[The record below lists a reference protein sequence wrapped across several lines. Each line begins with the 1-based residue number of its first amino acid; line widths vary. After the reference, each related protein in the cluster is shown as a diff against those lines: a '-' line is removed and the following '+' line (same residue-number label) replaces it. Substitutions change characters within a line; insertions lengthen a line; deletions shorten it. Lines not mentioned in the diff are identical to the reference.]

1 MHGSVG
7 SPQHIAI
14 IMDGNGRWAKKRG
27 LPRIEGHRQGS
38 KSVENIVTTCR
49 EKGVKYLTL
58 FSFSTENWNRP
69 KDEIDGLMSL
79 FKLYLSSQTK
89 KLIKNGIRLRAVGD
103 LEKFPKDVLAQLRKT
118 EEKTKDF
125 KQMTLILALGYGGR
139 EEITAAVKNIA
150 NEVKLGE
157 LAPEEINN
165 DTIKSRM
172 WSSDI
177 PDPELLI
184 RTSGEMRISN
194 FLLWQ
199 LAYSEIV
206 VTKVL
211 WPEFNAEILENCI
224 EEFDKRERRFG
235 LTSEQIS
242 KERSGENSSDKNPDE
257 GKLAYV

>member
-1 MHGSVG
+1 MHGSLG

-14 IMDGNGRWAKKRG
+14 IMDGNGRWAKQRG

-38 KSVENIVTTCR
+38 KSVEKIVTACR
-49 EKGVKYLTL
+49 ARGVKYLTL

-69 KDEIDGLMSL
+69 KEEVNGLMSL
-79 FKLYLSSQTK
+79 FKLYLNSQTK
-89 KLIKNGIRLRAVGD
+89 KLIKNGIRLRAIGD
-103 LEKFPKDVLAQLRKT
+103 LEKFPKDVLELLRKT

-125 KQMTLILALGYGGR
+125 KQMTLVLALGYGGR
-139 EEITAAVKNIA
+139 EEITSAVKQIA
-150 NEVKLGE
+150 QDVKESKLN
-157 LAPEEINN
+157 PEDINN
-165 DTIKSRM
+165 DLIKSKM

-206 VTKVL
+206 ITKEL
-211 WPEFNAEILENCI
+211 WPDFDANVLETCI
-224 EEFDKRERRFG
+224 ETFEKRERRFG
-235 LTSEQIS
+235 LTSEQIDR
-242 KERSGENSSDKNPDE
+242 KISDKSDSE
-257 GKLAYV
+257 TVYV

>member
-7 SPQHIAI
+7 SPRHIAI

-38 KSVENIVTTCR
+38 KSVEKIVTACR
-49 EKGVKYLTL
+49 ERGVKYLTL

-89 KLIKNGIRLRAVGD
+89 KLIKNGIRLRAIGD
-103 LEKFPKDVLAQLRKT
+103 LEKFPKDVLAKLRQA

-139 EEITAAVKNIA
+139 EEITDAVKKIA
-150 NEVKLGE
+150 QEVKLGE

-165 DTIKSRM
+165 DLIKSKM

-211 WPEFNAEILENCI
+211 WPEFDGEVLENCI
-224 EEFDKRERRFG
+224 EEFQKRERRFG

-242 KERSGENSSDKNPDE
+242 DRDSANEKNKDE
-257 GKLAYV
+257 GKIAYV